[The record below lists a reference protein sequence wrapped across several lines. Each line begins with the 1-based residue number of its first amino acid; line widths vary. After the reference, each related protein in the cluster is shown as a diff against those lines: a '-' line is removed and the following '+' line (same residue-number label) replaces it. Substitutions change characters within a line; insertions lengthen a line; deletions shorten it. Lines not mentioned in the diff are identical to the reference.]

1 MYSVIV
7 ILHNIVNHA
16 GGPRGEKPGAAA
28 PPPAARAAAVAAG
41 GGPCAPLLPLLSSV
55 GARRRLH
62 PPAALPGQSRQRARP
77 VGNRRRRRLLALGLC
92 RSRGGGRTLLR
103 PPRRRLSHPRSLPP
117 GWAGPAGTS
126 WPLAPTRSA
135 GRALEPAPRLFF
147 NACRSRTRSLG
158 LRWRPEPRP
167 GRCQEGGRGGGKS
180 RENPS
185 LSLPSPA
192 PPLSSSPPGSP
203 AGARC
208 GDVTAGGRALRA
220 SRCGERMREESGGAA
235 VSPPRSSS
243 VQLGRRFCMV
253 CRLRW
258 IQRDF
263 ADRVSLRC
271 PTSEAAMWCC
281 FLQNCKLWG
290 T

>member
-1 MYSVIV
+1 MYSVII

-41 GGPCAPLLPLLSSV
+41 GGPCAPLWPLLSSV

-92 RSRGGGRTLLR
+92 RSRGGGRALLR

-126 WPLAPTRSA
+126 RPLAPTRSA
-135 GRALEPAPRLFF
+135 GRALEPAPRLFS

-167 GRCQEGGRGGGKS
+167 GRCQEGGR
-180 RENPS
+180 EEAS
-185 LSLPSPA
+185 LARILRSPCPA
-192 PPLSSSPPGSP
+192 PPRRFPAHHPAPRPVPGAVTSRP
-203 AGARC
+203 GVARY
-208 GDVTAGGRALRA
+208 RRP
-220 SRCGERMREESGGAA
+220 GAA
-235 VSPPRSSS
+235 S
-243 VQLGRRFCMV
+243 G
-253 CRLRW
+253 
-258 IQRDF
+258 
-263 ADRVSLRC
+263 
-271 PTSEAAMWCC
+271 
-281 FLQNCKLWG
+281 
-290 T
+290 

>member
-1 MYSVIV
+1 MYSVII

-41 GGPCAPLLPLLSSV
+41 GGPCAPLWPLLSSV

-77 VGNRRRRRLLALGLC
+77 VGNRRRRLLALGLC
-92 RSRGGGRTLLR
+92 RSRGGGRALLR

-126 WPLAPTRSA
+126 RPLAPTRSA
-135 GRALEPAPRLFF
+135 GRALEPAPRLFS

-158 LRWRPEPRP
+158 LRRRPEPRP

-208 GDVTAGGRALRA
+208 GDVTAGGRALPA

-243 VQLGRRFCMV
+243 VQLGGRVCRV

-271 PTSEAAMWCC
+271 PTSEAAMWWC